1 MARGASG
8 RKSHLIPLTLAL
20 SQPEEGT
27 SEPTNFTPL
36 RGGLAWLL
44 FCFVLL
50 LPLVGDADEERGN
63 PAARLLPGDS
73 ASEHWEFTARF
84 ESGHLLFV
92 EFLITNIG
100 LGERNAAAA
109 WHLVTPEGKTHRT
122 TNGRRASNWTL
133 AADHLRLEIGASV
146 LDLHSPAYQL
156 HLDKK
161 SMRVNVRFRP
171 DAQAVW
177 SEQGVPTGYALDLL
191 AAAVPV
197 EGTVWVRGMK
207 TPLTVKGT
215 VAATHSWMNEA
226 GASLIR
232 RRIEFFSLQEQ
243 HPFYGV
249 EFTAP
254 NGTQA
259 RWVMVKPNGGE
270 RYDSCLVE
278 WTLAGRAKEPRE
290 RGYEVPATIRMKN
303 AQLEG
308 NAQLERVLLRADP
321 FIDIPRPFRLVV
333 SLALDLR
340 PRRVWALAPYELSF
354 SPTTEKQSVLQL
366 QGSGVT
372 AVTFLNP
379 MPPQP

>member
-1 MARGASG
+1 MRGEPVVARGSIV
-8 RKSHLIPLTLAL
+8 R
-20 SQPEEGT
+20 
-27 SEPTNFTPL
+27 
-36 RGGLAWLL
+36 LL
-44 FCFVLL
+44 LCFVLL
-50 LPLVGDADEERGN
+50 FPALSHATEERGN

-100 LGERNAAAA
+100 LGERNAAAV
-109 WHLVTPEGKTHRT
+109 WYLVAPEGITQRT
-122 TNGRRASNWTL
+122 ANGRREKKWTL
-133 AADHLRLEIGASV
+133 AADHLRMEIGASM
-146 LDLHSPAYQL
+146 LDLHLPAYQL
-156 HLDKK
+156 QVDKK
-161 SMRVNVRFRP
+161 NIRINLQFRP

-177 SEQGVPTGYALDLL
+177 SEKAMPTGYSLDLL

-197 EGTVWVRGMK
+197 EGTLWVKGMK

-226 GASLIR
+226 GSSLIR
-232 RRIEFFSLQEQ
+232 RRVEFFSLQKQ
-243 HPFYGV
+243 NPFYGV

-259 RWVMVKPNGGE
+259 KWVVVKPNGSE
-270 RYDSCLVE
+270 LYDSSLVE

-290 RGYEVPATIRMKN
+290 RGYEVPATVEVKN

-308 NAQLERVLLRADP
+308 KARLERVLLRTDP
-321 FIDIPRPFRLVV
+321 FVDIPRPFRFVV

-340 PRRVWALAPYELSF
+340 PRRIWALSPYELSF
-354 SPTTEKQSVLQL
+354 SPTAKKQSALHL
-366 QGSGVT
+366 QGAGVT

-379 MPPQP
+379 MPRTQP